1 VLFGKERMSYL
12 NQILEATDWKVLTD
26 DKKEGLVV
34 SLRTSANG
42 ISTVKST
49 GIVEFPAL
57 DIFRAISDP
66 AVRKDYDGVF
76 DSSHVI
82 EVVGP

>member
-1 VLFGKERMSYL
+1 MIYL
-12 NQILEATDWKVLTD
+12 NELLETTDWKVLTD

-34 SLRTSANG
+34 SLRTSAKG

-49 GIVEFPAL
+49 GIIEFPAI
-57 DIFRAISDP
+57 DIFRTIVDP

-76 DSSHVI
+76 DSSTVLQ
-82 EVVGP
+82 VVGP